1 MTTPFWKPPP
11 EPYPGR
17 LPERC
22 DVLVVGGGITGVS
35 LMHHLRR
42 RGMEAVLVERDH
54 LAAGASGRNAGFLLA
69 GVAEN
74 YAAAV
79 RRYGR
84 ARAREIWALTVE
96 NHDTMTA
103 AVSGFDV
110 GHFRDGT
117 LILASGPDEAEQLE
131 ESAQLLAEDGFQAHW
146 DGKALFN
153 PRDGEVTP
161 TALVGALAV
170 QAPQGSIRDHVEVT
184 GLEPSAGDVLVH
196 AHAHSGRAGI
206 VILATNGYTS
216 QLVPSVRISPV
227 RAQMLATEPLEGM
240 VVERPTYSHFGYRYW
255 RQVVTGEL
263 LVGGWRDVAPEV
275 EVGYV
280 EEPTETIQAQL
291 EAHLVRLGVFAPV
304 EARWA
309 GIMGFTELGLPM
321 VGPVAGMKNVYVCG
335 GYNGH
340 GLGFAFV
347 SAKQLVDS
355 L

>member
-1 MTTPFWKPPP
+1 
-11 EPYPGR
+11 
-17 LPERC
+17 
-22 DVLVVGGGITGVS
+22 VLVVGGGITGVS

-42 RGMEAVLVERDH
+42 RGLEAVLVERDH

-96 NHDTMTA
+96 NHDAMVA

-117 LILASGPDEAEQLE
+117 LILASGPEEAEQLE
-131 ESAQLLAEDGFQAHW
+131 ESAALLVEDGFKAHW

-153 PRDGEVTP
+153 PRDGEVNP
-161 TALVGALAV
+161 AALVGALAV
-170 QAPQGSIRDHVEVT
+170 QAGVGRICDHVEVT
-184 GLEPSAGDVLVH
+184 GLEPSSGGDVLVH
-196 AHAHSGRAGI
+196 SHTHSGRAGI
-206 VILATNGYTS
+206 VILATNAYTPL
-216 QLVPSVRISPV
+216 LVPSVQISPV
-227 RAQMLATEPLEGM
+227 RAQMLATLPLEGL
-240 VVERPTYSHFGYRYW
+240 VVERPTYSHLGYRYW
-255 RQVVTGEL
+255 RQVVSGEL

-275 EVGYV
+275 EVGYDQ
-280 EEPTETIQAQL
+280 EPTETIQAQL
-291 EAHLVRLGVFAPV
+291 DAHLVRLGVYAPV
-304 EARWA
+304 EWRWA
-309 GIMGFTELGLPM
+309 GTMGFTESGLPL
-321 VGPVAGMKNVYVCG
+321 VGPVEGMKNVYVCG

-347 SAKQLVDS
+347 SARNLIDS